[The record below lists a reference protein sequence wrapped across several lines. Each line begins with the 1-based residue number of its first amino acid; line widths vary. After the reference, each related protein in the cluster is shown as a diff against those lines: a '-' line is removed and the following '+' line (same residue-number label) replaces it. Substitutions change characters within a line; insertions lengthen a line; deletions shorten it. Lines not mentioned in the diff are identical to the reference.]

1 MSDESTL
8 EGWVPTVDDGVTLAQ
23 VVESAFEYRGDV
35 SLDKVDETTIVGYL
49 FNRNAAAATPFV
61 EVLEA
66 GTGEWL
72 RLPYAQIRN
81 IRFTGRD
88 PAAGQS
94 REAWQRRRDVNA
106 KATRSRG

>member
-1 MSDESTL
+1 MNDESTL
-8 EGWVPTVDDGVTLAQ
+8 ESWVPNIGGEQTLEQ
-23 VVESAFEYRGDV
+23 VIDTAFEYRGDI

-49 FNRNAAAATPFV
+49 FNRNAAAAIPFV

-66 GTGEWL
+66 ETGEWL

-88 PAAGQS
+88 TAAGQS
-94 REAWQRRRDVNA
+94 REAWQRRHDVNA
-106 KATRSRG
+106 KAGRSRG